1 MWYRILICVPAFLL
15 FAPAQP
21 KFVLS
26 IDNIMRGPALY
37 GYPPQAVRWSGD
49 SQRVYFRW
57 KKCDDPLLQ
66 EYSTYVV
73 NRDGSGLRKL
83 NEDEAR
89 EAPPAGG
96 DATREWRMTVYE
108 SGGDIFLYDNL
119 AGRRRQLTK
128 TADAESDPHFTHDE
142 QRVAFVRNDNLFVLS
157 PGTGEVIQLT
167 DIRKGG
173 KDEDESKGTPSQEF
187 LKTEEAK
194 LFDYIR
200 DKEKKEAE
208 DKARAK
214 RLNPRK
220 PFRLNAKQSVKRL
233 RLSPDESYVLA
244 WIEEAREGSRKTIV
258 PNFVTESGYTAD
270 IPSRTDVGDPS
281 SRVLVAFLDVRT
293 GESKWLDDGMKGRET
308 EWESAQWSE
317 DGSRLVMKGRAADN
331 KDVWIAAADPRTAKT
346 RPLVDIHDDAW
357 VDGPAESAYGW
368 LKDSERIYFTWE
380 RDGWSHLYTVAFSG
394 GEPKQ
399 LTSGKWEVR
408 GVQLTRDRSRF
419 LLQTSETSPAEDH
432 YYLMSTDGGA
442 REKITTMP
450 GGHNATL
457 SPDGT
462 MLADVYS
469 YTNKPPELYLQHP
482 RGKAEKV
489 TSSPAPDFF
498 SYPWLDTPIVWIPT
512 RDGAKTPA
520 HLYKPAKWKSGG
532 GLVIFVHGAGYLQNV
547 TREWSYY
554 GREYMFHHLL
564 RERGYMVLDLD
575 YRGSAGYGRDWRT
588 AIYRHMGGKDLDDQV
603 DAVKWAVKEYGVD
616 PKRVGIYGGSYGGF
630 ITLMAMFTQPDVFA
644 AGASLRPV
652 TDWAHYNHE
661 YTSNILN
668 SPQKDAEAYR
678 LSSPIYHA
686 AGLKGALLICHGM
699 VDTNVHFQD
708 SVRLAQ
714 RLIELRK
721 ENWELAVYPV
731 ENHGFVQP
739 SSWADEYKRILKLFE
754 ENLRR

>member
-1 MWYRILICVPAFLL
+1 MWYRIVSPFLAL
-15 FAPAQP
+15 LLLAPAQQ

-26 IDNIMRGPALY
+26 IDNIMRGPGLY
-37 GYPPQAVRWSGD
+37 GHPPQSVRWSGD
-49 SQRVYFRW
+49 SRRVYFRW
-57 KKCDDPLLQ
+57 KKYDEPLLQ
-66 EYSTYVV
+66 DYSTYVI

-83 NEDEAR
+83 NEEEAK
-89 EAPPAGG
+89 EAPPVRG
-96 DATREWRMTVYE
+96 DATREWRLTVYE
-108 SGGDIFLYDNL
+108 SGGDLFLYDNL
-119 AGRRRQLTK
+119 AGRRQQLTK
-128 TADAESDPHFTHDE
+128 TSDTESDPHFTRDE
-142 QRVAFVRNDNLFVLS
+142 ERITFVRDDNLFVLS
-157 PGTGEVIQLT
+157 PRDGEVIQLT

-173 KDEDESKGTPSQEF
+173 KDEDERKGTPSQEF
-187 LKTEEAK
+187 VKSEEAK

-208 DKARAK
+208 EKARAK
-214 RLNPRK
+214 RENPRK
-220 PFRLNAKQSVKRL
+220 PFRLSAKQSVKTL
-233 RLSPDESYVLA
+233 RLAPDESYVLA
-244 WIEEAREGSRKTIV
+244 WIEETREGAKKTIV
-258 PNFVTESGYTAD
+258 PNYVTESGYTSD

-281 SRVLVAFLDVRT
+281 RRILVALLDVKT
-293 GESKWLDDGMKGRET
+293 GESKWLDDGMKDRDVQ
-308 EWESAQWSE
+308 WESAQWSE
-317 DGSRLVMKGRAADN
+317 DGSGLVMEGRAADN
-331 KDVWIAAADPRTAKT
+331 KDVWIAAVDPKTAKT
-346 RPLVDIHDDAW
+346 RSLVDMHDDAW
-357 VDGPAESAYGW
+357 VDGPAESTYGW
-368 LKDSERIYFTWE
+368 LKDNERIYFTWE
-380 RDGWSHLYTVAFSG
+380 RDGWSHLYTIRFAG
-394 GEPKQ
+394 GDPKQ

-408 GVQLTRDRSRF
+408 GVQLTRDRSHF
-419 LLQTSETSPAEDH
+419 LLQTSEVSPGEDH
-432 YYLMSTDGGA
+432 YYLMSTEGGE
-442 REKITTMP
+442 RRKLTTMP
-450 GGHNATL
+450 GGHKAVL

-469 YTNKPPELYLQHP
+469 YTNKPPELYLQDLQ
-482 RGKAEKV
+482 GKAKKV

-498 SYPWLDTPIVWIPT
+498 SYPWMDVPIVQIPA
-512 RDGAKTPA
+512 RDGAKVPA
-520 HLYKPAKWKSGG
+520 HLYKPANWKSGG
-532 GLVIFVHGAGYLQNV
+532 PLVIFVHGAGYLQNV

-554 GREYMFHHLL
+554 GREYMFHHML
-564 RERGYMVLDLD
+564 RERGYLVLDLD

-603 DAVKWAVKEYGVD
+603 DAVKWAVKQYGVD

-630 ITLMAMFTQPDVFA
+630 ITLMAMFTQPGVFA

-668 SPQKDAEAYR
+668 LPQKDAEAYR

-708 SVRLAQ
+708 SVRLVQ

-721 ENWELAVYPV
+721 ENWEFAVYPV

-754 ENLRR
+754 ENLR